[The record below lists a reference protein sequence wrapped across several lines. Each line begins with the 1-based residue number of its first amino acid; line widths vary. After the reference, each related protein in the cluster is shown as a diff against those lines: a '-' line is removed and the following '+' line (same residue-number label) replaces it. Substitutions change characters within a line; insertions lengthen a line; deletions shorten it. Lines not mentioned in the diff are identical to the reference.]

1 MSHIYNSARVRVIA
15 LNIRKVNRTEMPLP
29 IRLNE
34 YNSTI
39 SLLYLFSLV
48 FPLCFSMEMTLVEH
62 VLECGAASTLLII
75 YIEKKTHIHSVCTT
89 NAMQL
94 WNDTC
99 TYLLSYENRIHIAI
113 KTQRTAPASFIR
125 KKEKK
130 MKPIRS

>member
-75 YIEKKTHIHSVCTT
+75 YIEKKKHIYTRCVLPTQC
-89 NAMQL
+89 
-94 WNDTC
+94 
-99 TYLLSYENRIHIAI
+99 SYETTHAHTYYRM
-113 KTQRTAPASFIR
+113 RTVYTLR
-125 KKEKK
+125 
-130 MKPIRS
+130 